1 MFYVYSTATCPID
14 YVVYR
19 KNSSN
24 DLGVIEKH
32 PNGKPMR
39 VTIKGGHGVANKNLV
54 TPRGVVTQVSD
65 EDMQL
70 LLDDA
75 IFQRH
80 MKAGFMSYDK
90 KNVDPEK
97 KAASMED
104 KDGSAPL
111 TPKDFEESENSTAEN
126 KIYKKKGAA

>member
-1 MFYVYSTATCPID
+1 MYYVYSTATCPID
-14 YVVYR
+14 YVVYV
-19 KNSSN
+19 KNTSN
-24 DLGVIEKH
+24 DLGVVQKH
-32 PNGKPMR
+32 PNGKQMR

-54 TPRGVVTQVSD
+54 TPRGVVTEVSD

-70 LLDDA
+70 LLEDK

-111 TPKDFEESENSTAEN
+111 TPKDFEESENSTSEN